1 MLTRTEFA
9 VIRHGMDGRKIAAL
23 LRSTVTYDHRPW
35 KELATAHFSR
45 DLAPAFNVKDLARQ
59 VQRLYRG
66 PIARLRLIFPA
77 QPNS

>member
-35 KELATAHFSR
+35 KELATAHFSG
-45 DLAPAFNVKDLARQ
+45 DLAPTFEVEDLARQ
-59 VQRLYRG
+59 VQRRCRW
-66 PIARLRLIFPA
+66 PIARSRLIFPA
-77 QPNS
+77 KPNS